1 MPLTSEICL
10 PDGKSYN
17 QPLGL
22 FIDNEFRESISGKTF
37 EVVNPTTEEVIA
49 HVSEAGAE
57 DVDLAVAAAR
67 RAFNGTWRQ
76 TSPEDRGKLL
86 RRVADLIEKNLDL
99 LAKVETLN
107 NSKAQQWAIG
117 DVMHC
122 VSVFNYYAGWAD
134 KMEGKVIDVDTERYN
149 FTKREPFGVCGLII
163 PWNAP
168 LVLMSW
174 KVAPALAA
182 GNTVVVK
189 TSELTPLSAL
199 LLAEYFKQAG
209 VPAGIINVVSGFG
222 NVAGAALASHMD
234 VAKISFTGSTT
245 TGRAIMQAAA
255 KSNLKP
261 VTLELGGKGPN
272 IVFDDADFDAAV
284 EWVTFGI
291 FYSSGQVCCAGSR
304 VYVQAGIYNRFL
316 DALRTRVA
324 QIQLGDPFDIK
335 TFHRPQTSKAQ
346 FDRILRYIKSG
357 VDDGAKIEAGGS
369 RWGEKGF
376 FVQPTIFSGA
386 SQDMKIMRDEIFG
399 PVCVVSRFETQDEV
413 VQAANATS
421 YGLASGVHTK
431 NIDRA
436 LNMSNLLE
444 TGTVWVNQVRTHQ
457 QNACSSL
464 TLLRAK
470 YNTIHHQLPFG
481 GYKESGIG
489 RELGAAVLEHYTT
502 IKTVSVRL
510 WGTQ

>member
-1 MPLTSEICL
+1 MPLTAEICL

-17 QPLGL
+17 QRLGL
-22 FIDNEFRESISGKTF
+22 FIDNEFRESINGKTF

-67 RAFNGTWRQ
+67 RAFKGPWRT

-86 RRVADLIEKNLDL
+86 RRVADLIEKNLEL

-107 NSKAQQWAIG
+107 NGKAQQWAIG
-117 DVMHC
+117 DVKHC
-122 VSVFNYYAGWAD
+122 ISVFNYYAGWAD
-134 KMEGKVIDVDTERYN
+134 KMEGKVIDVDTERFN
-149 FTKREPFGVCGLII
+149 FTKREPFGVCGLIV

-174 KVAPALAA
+174 KVAPALAT

-199 LLAEYFKQAG
+199 LLADLFKEAG
-209 VPAGIINVVSGFG
+209 APAGIFNVISGFG

-245 TGRAIMQAAA
+245 TGRAIMKAAA

-304 VYVQAGIYNRFL
+304 VA
-316 DALRTRVA
+316 RVA
-324 QIQLGDPFDIK
+324 QISVGDPFDIN
-335 TFHRPQTSKAQ
+335 TFHGPQTSKAQ
-346 FDRILRYIKSG
+346 FDRILGYIKSG
-357 VDDGAKIEAGGS
+357 VADGAKIEAGGT

-376 FVQPTIFSGA
+376 FIQPTIFSGA

-399 PVCVVSRFETQDEV
+399 PVCVVSKFETQDEV
-413 VQAANATS
+413 IQAANATS

-436 LNMSNLLE
+436 LNVSNLLE
-444 TGTVWVNQVRTHQ
+444 TGTVWVNQ
-457 QNACSSL
+457 
-464 TLLRAK
+464 

-489 RELGAAVLEHYTT
+489 RELGAAVLESYTT

-510 WGTQ
+510 SGTQ

>member
-1 MPLTSEICL
+1 MPLTSDLCL

-22 FIDNEFRESISGKTF
+22 FIDNEFGESINGDTF

-49 HVSEAGAE
+49 RVSEAGE
-57 DVDLAVAAAR
+57 KDVDLAVAAAR
-67 RAFNGTWRQ
+67 RAFKGPWCT

-86 RRVADLIEKNLDL
+86 RRVADLIEENLEL

-107 NSKAQQWAIG
+107 NGKAQQWAIG
-117 DVMHC
+117 DVKHC

-134 KMEGKVIDVDTERYN
+134 KMEGKVIDVDTERFS
-149 FTKREPFGVCGLII
+149 FTKREPFGVCGLIV

-199 LLAEYFKQAG
+199 LLANLFRQAG
-209 VPAGIINVVSGFG
+209 APAGIFNVISGFG
-222 NVAGAALASHMD
+222 AVAGAALASHMD

-304 VYVQAGIYNRFL
+304 VYVQAGIYGRFL
-316 DALRTRVA
+316 KALRARVA
-324 QIQLGDPFDIK
+324 QIQVGDPFDIN
-335 TFHRPQTSKAQ
+335 TFHGPQTSKAQ
-346 FDRILRYIKSG
+346 YIKSG

-369 RWGEKGF
+369 RWGDKGF

-386 SQDMKIMRDEIFG
+386 SHDMKIMRDEIFG
-399 PVCVVSRFETQDEV
+399 PVCVVSRFQTQDEV

-436 LNMSNLLE
+436 LNVSNLLE
-444 TGTVWVNQVRTHQ
+444 AGTVWVN
-457 QNACSSL
+457 
-464 TLLRAK
+464 
-470 YNTIHHQLPFG
+470 QLPFG

-489 RELGAAVLEHYTT
+489 RELGAAVLETYTT

-510 WGTQ
+510 SGTQ

>member
-1 MPLTSEICL
+1 MAKPL
-10 PDGKSYN
+10 KS
-17 QPLGL
+17 
-22 FIDNEFRESISGKTF
+22 
-37 EVVNPTTEEVIA
+37 TEEIIA
-49 HVSEAGAE
+49 RVSEAGFE

-67 RAFNGTWRQ
+67 RAFKGPWR
-76 TSPEDRGKLL
+76 TTNPEDRGKLL

-107 NSKAQQWAIG
+107 NGKAQQWAIG
-117 DVMHC
+117 DVKHC

-134 KMEGKVIDVDTERYN
+134 KMEGKVIDVDTERFN
-149 FTKREPFGVCGLII
+149 FTKREPFGVCGLIV

-199 LLAEYFKQAG
+199 LLADYFKGAG
-209 VPAGIINVVSGFG
+209 APAGIFNVVSGFG
-222 NVAGAALASHMD
+222 NVAGTALASHMG

-291 FYSSGQVCCAGSR
+291 FYSSGQVCCSGSR
-304 VYVQAGIYNRFL
+304 VV
-316 DALRTRVA
+316 ALISV
-324 QIQLGDPFDIK
+324 GDPFDIN
-335 TFHRPQTSKAQ
+335 TFHGPQTSKAQ
-346 FDRILRYIKSG
+346 FDRILGYIKSG
-357 VDDGAKIEAGGS
+357 VEDGAKIEAGGS

-376 FVQPTIFSGA
+376 FSSSRRSSPAPPTI
-386 SQDMKIMRDEIFG
+386 
-399 PVCVVSRFETQDEV
+399 
-413 VQAANATS
+413 
-421 YGLASGVHTK
+421 
-431 NIDRA
+431 
-436 LNMSNLLE
+436 
-444 TGTVWVNQVRTHQ
+444 
-457 QNACSSL
+457 
-464 TLLRAK
+464 
-470 YNTIHHQLPFG
+470 
-481 GYKESGIG
+481 
-489 RELGAAVLEHYTT
+489 
-502 IKTVSVRL
+502 
-510 WGTQ
+510 

>member
-1 MPLTSEICL
+1 MPLTCDICL

-22 FIDNEFRESISGKTF
+22 FIDNEFRESTNGKTF

-67 RAFNGTWRQ
+67 RAFTGPWRT

-107 NSKAQQWAIG
+107 NGKAQQWAIG

-134 KMEGKVIDVDTERYN
+134 KMEGKVIDVDTERFN
-149 FTKREPFGVCGLII
+149 FTKREPFGVCGMIV

-168 LVLMSW
+168 LVLLSW

-199 LLAEYFKQAG
+199 LLADYFKQAG
-209 VPAGIINVVSGFG
+209 ATAGIFNVVSGFG

-234 VAKISFTGSTT
+234 VAKLSFTGSTT

-291 FYSSGQVCCAGSR
+291 FYSSGQACCAGSR
-304 VYVQAGIYNRFL
+304 VYVQAGIY
-316 DALRTRVA
+316 D
-324 QIQLGDPFDIK
+324 
-335 TFHRPQTSKAQ
+335 
-346 FDRILRYIKSG
+346 RYINSG

-376 FVQPTIFSGA
+376 FIQPTIFSGA

-436 LNMSNLLE
+436 LNMANLLE
-444 TGTVWVNQVRTHQ
+444 TGTVWVN
-457 QNACSSL
+457 
-464 TLLRAK
+464 
-470 YNTIHHQLPFG
+470 QLPFG

-489 RELGAAVLEHYTT
+489 RELGAAVLESYTT

-510 WGTQ
+510 SGTQ

>member
-1 MPLTSEICL
+1 MRLRRL
-10 PDGKSYN
+10 LNDAFA
-17 QPLGL
+17 Q
-22 FIDNEFRESISGKTF
+22 
-37 EVVNPTTEEVIA
+37 VNPTTEGVIA

-67 RAFNGTWRQ
+67 RAFKGPWCT

-86 RRVADLIEKNLDL
+86 RRVADLIEENLEL

-107 NSKAQQWAIG
+107 NGKAQQWAIG
-117 DVMHC
+117 DVKHC

-134 KMEGKVIDVDTERYN
+134 KMEGKVIDVDTERFS
-149 FTKREPFGVCGLII
+149 FTKREPFGVCGLIV

-199 LLAEYFKQAG
+199 LLANLFKQAG
-209 VPAGIINVVSGFG
+209 APAGIFNVISGFG
-222 NVAGAALASHMD
+222 GVAGAALASHMD

-304 VYVQAGIYNRFL
+304 VY
-316 DALRTRVA
+316 
-324 QIQLGDPFDIK
+324 
-335 TFHRPQTSKAQ
+335 
-346 FDRILRYIKSG
+346 IKSG

-369 RWGEKGF
+369 RWGDKGF

-386 SQDMKIMRDEIFG
+386 SHDMKIMRDEIFG
-399 PVCVVSRFETQDEV
+399 PVCVVSRFQTQDEV

-436 LNMSNLLE
+436 LNVSNLLE
-444 TGTVWVNQVRTHQ
+444 AGTVWVN
-457 QNACSSL
+457 
-464 TLLRAK
+464 
-470 YNTIHHQLPFG
+470 QLPFG

-489 RELGAAVLEHYTT
+489 RELGAAVLESYTT

-510 WGTQ
+510 SGTQ

>member
-1 MPLTSEICL
+1 MQSLSTDTQDS
-10 PDGKSYN
+10 
-17 QPLGL
+17 
-22 FIDNEFRESISGKTF
+22 
-37 EVVNPTTEEVIA
+37 TEEVIA
-49 HVSEAGAE
+49 RVSEAGE
-57 DVDLAVAAAR
+57 KDVDLAVAAAR
-67 RAFNGTWRQ
+67 RAFKGPWCT

-86 RRVADLIEKNLDL
+86 RRVADLIEENLEL

-107 NSKAQQWAIG
+107 NGKAQQWAIG
-117 DVMHC
+117 DVKHC

-134 KMEGKVIDVDTERYN
+134 KMEGKVIDVDTERFS
-149 FTKREPFGVCGLII
+149 FTKREPFGVCGLIV

-199 LLAEYFKQAG
+199 LLANLFRQAG
-209 VPAGIINVVSGFG
+209 APAGIFNVISGFG
-222 NVAGAALASHMD
+222 AVAGAALASHMD

-304 VYVQAGIYNRFL
+304 VY
-316 DALRTRVA
+316 
-324 QIQLGDPFDIK
+324 
-335 TFHRPQTSKAQ
+335 
-346 FDRILRYIKSG
+346 IKSG

-369 RWGEKGF
+369 RWGDKGF

-386 SQDMKIMRDEIFG
+386 SHDMKIMRDEIFG
-399 PVCVVSRFETQDEV
+399 PVCVVSRFQTQDEV

-436 LNMSNLLE
+436 LNVSNLLE
-444 TGTVWVNQVRTHQ
+444 AGTVWVN
-457 QNACSSL
+457 
-464 TLLRAK
+464 
-470 YNTIHHQLPFG
+470 QLPFG

-489 RELGAAVLEHYTT
+489 RELGAAVLESYTT

-510 WGTQ
+510 SGTQ

>member
-1 MPLTSEICL
+1 MAKPL
-10 PDGKSYN
+10 KS
-17 QPLGL
+17 
-22 FIDNEFRESISGKTF
+22 
-37 EVVNPTTEEVIA
+37 TEEIIA
-49 HVSEAGAE
+49 RVSEAGFE

-67 RAFNGTWRQ
+67 RAFKGPWR
-76 TSPEDRGKLL
+76 TTNPEDRGKLL

-107 NSKAQQWAIG
+107 NGKAQQWAIG
-117 DVMHC
+117 DVKHC

-134 KMEGKVIDVDTERYN
+134 KMEGKVIDVDTERFN
-149 FTKREPFGVCGLII
+149 FTKREPFGVCGLIV

-168 LVLMSW
+168 FVLMSW

-199 LLAEYFKQAG
+199 LLADYFKGAG
-209 VPAGIINVVSGFG
+209 APAGIFNVVSGFG
-222 NVAGAALASHMD
+222 NVAGTALASHMG

-291 FYSSGQVCCAGSR
+291 FYSSGQ
-304 VYVQAGIYNRFL
+304 
-316 DALRTRVA
+316 
-324 QIQLGDPFDIK
+324 
-335 TFHRPQTSKAQ
+335 TSKAQ
-346 FDRILRYIKSG
+346 FDRILGYIKSG
-357 VDDGAKIEAGGS
+357 VEDGAKIEAGGS

-376 FVQPTIFSGA
+376 FIKPTIFSGA
-386 SQDMKIMRDEIFG
+386 SHDMKIMRDEIFG

-431 NIDRA
+431 SIDRA
-436 LNMSNLLE
+436 LNVSNLLE
-444 TGTVWVNQVRTHQ
+444 TGTVWVNQ
-457 QNACSSL
+457 
-464 TLLRAK
+464 

-489 RELGAAVLEHYTT
+489 RELGAAVLESYTT

-510 WGTQ
+510 SGTQ

>member
-1 MPLTSEICL
+1 MQSLSTDTQDS
-10 PDGKSYN
+10 
-17 QPLGL
+17 
-22 FIDNEFRESISGKTF
+22 
-37 EVVNPTTEEVIA
+37 TEEVIA
-49 HVSEAGAE
+49 LVSEAGE
-57 DVDLAVAAAR
+57 KDVDLAVAAAR
-67 RAFNGTWRQ
+67 RAFKGPWCT

-86 RRVADLIEKNLDL
+86 RRIADLIEENLDL

-107 NSKAQQWAIG
+107 NGKAQQWAIG
-117 DVMHC
+117 DVKHC

-134 KMEGKVIDVDTERYN
+134 KMEGKVIDVDTERFN
-149 FTKREPFGVCGLII
+149 FTKREPFGVCGLIV

-199 LLAEYFKQAG
+199 LLANLFRQAG
-209 VPAGIINVVSGFG
+209 APAGIFNVISGFG
-222 NVAGAALASHMD
+222 AVAGAALASHMD
-234 VAKISFTGSTT
+234 VAKISFTGSTA

-304 VYVQAGIYNRFL
+304 VY
-316 DALRTRVA
+316 
-324 QIQLGDPFDIK
+324 
-335 TFHRPQTSKAQ
+335 
-346 FDRILRYIKSG
+346 IKSG

-369 RWGEKGF
+369 RWGDKGF

-386 SQDMKIMRDEIFG
+386 SHDMKIMRDEIFG

-436 LNMSNLLE
+436 LNVSNLLE
-444 TGTVWVNQVRTHQ
+444 TGTVWVNQVRTQ
-457 QNACSSL
+457 Q
-464 TLLRAK
+464 
-470 YNTIHHQLPFG
+470 
-481 GYKESGIG
+481 
-489 RELGAAVLEHYTT
+489 
-502 IKTVSVRL
+502 
-510 WGTQ
+510 

>member
-1 MPLTSEICL
+1 MRLRRL
-10 PDGKSYN
+10 LNDAFA
-17 QPLGL
+17 Q
-22 FIDNEFRESISGKTF
+22 
-37 EVVNPTTEEVIA
+37 VNPTTEGVIA

-67 RAFNGTWRQ
+67 RAFKGPWCT
-76 TSPEDRGKLL
+76 TSPEDKGKLL
-86 RRVADLIEKNLDL
+86 RRVADLIEENLEL

-107 NSKAQQWAIG
+107 NGKAQQWAIG
-117 DVMHC
+117 DVKHC

-134 KMEGKVIDVDTERYN
+134 KMEGKVIDVDTERFS
-149 FTKREPFGVCGLII
+149 FTKREPFGVCGLIV

-199 LLAEYFKQAG
+199 LLANLFRQAG
-209 VPAGIINVVSGFG
+209 APAGIFNVISGFG
-222 NVAGAALASHMD
+222 AVAGAALASHMD

-304 VYVQAGIYNRFL
+304 VY
-316 DALRTRVA
+316 
-324 QIQLGDPFDIK
+324 
-335 TFHRPQTSKAQ
+335 
-346 FDRILRYIKSG
+346 IKSG

-369 RWGEKGF
+369 RWGDKGF

-386 SQDMKIMRDEIFG
+386 SHDMKIMRDEIFG
-399 PVCVVSRFETQDEV
+399 PVCVVSRFQTQDEV

-436 LNMSNLLE
+436 LNVSNLLE
-444 TGTVWVNQVRTHQ
+444 AGTVWVN
-457 QNACSSL
+457 
-464 TLLRAK
+464 
-470 YNTIHHQLPFG
+470 QLPFG

-489 RELGAAVLEHYTT
+489 RELGAAVLQSYTT

-510 WGTQ
+510 SGTQ

>member
-1 MPLTSEICL
+1 MAKPL
-10 PDGKSYN
+10 KS
-17 QPLGL
+17 
-22 FIDNEFRESISGKTF
+22 
-37 EVVNPTTEEVIA
+37 TEEIIA
-49 HVSEAGAE
+49 RVSEAGFE

-67 RAFNGTWRQ
+67 RAFKGPWR
-76 TSPEDRGKLL
+76 TTNPEDRGKLL

-107 NSKAQQWAIG
+107 NGKAQQWAIG
-117 DVMHC
+117 DVKHC

-134 KMEGKVIDVDTERYN
+134 KMEGKVIDVDTERFN
-149 FTKREPFGVCGLII
+149 FTKREPFGVCGLIV

-168 LVLMSW
+168 FVLMSW

-199 LLAEYFKQAG
+199 LLADYFKGAG
-209 VPAGIINVVSGFG
+209 APAGIFNVVSGFG
-222 NVAGAALASHMD
+222 NVAGTALASHMG

-291 FYSSGQVCCAGSR
+291 FYSSGQVCCSGSR
-304 VYVQAGIYNRFL
+304 V
-316 DALRTRVA
+316 
-324 QIQLGDPFDIK
+324 
-335 TFHRPQTSKAQ
+335 
-346 FDRILRYIKSG
+346 YIKSG
-357 VDDGAKIEAGGS
+357 VEDGAKIEAGGS

-376 FVQPTIFSGA
+376 FIKPTIFSGA
-386 SQDMKIMRDEIFG
+386 SHDMKIMRDEIFG

-431 NIDRA
+431 SIDRA
-436 LNMSNLLE
+436 LNVSNLLE
-444 TGTVWVNQVRTHQ
+444 TGTVWVNQ
-457 QNACSSL
+457 
-464 TLLRAK
+464 

-489 RELGAAVLEHYTT
+489 RELGAAVLESYTT

-510 WGTQ
+510 SGTQ

>member
-10 PDGKSYN
+10 PNGKSYN

-22 FIDNEFRESISGKTF
+22 FIDNEFRESINGKTF

-49 HVSEAGAE
+49 HVSEAVTE
-57 DVDLAVAAAR
+57 DIDLAVAAAR
-67 RAFNGTWRQ
+67 GAFKGPWRT

-86 RRVADLIEKNLDL
+86 RRVSDLIEKNLDL

-107 NSKAQQWAIG
+107 NGKAQQWAIG
-117 DVMHC
+117 DVKHC
-122 VSVFNYYAGWAD
+122 ASVFNYYAGWAD
-134 KMEGKVIDVDTERYN
+134 KMEGKVIDVDAERFN
-149 FTKREPFGVCGLII
+149 FTKREPFGVCGMIV

-189 TSELTPLSAL
+189 TSELTPLSTL
-199 LLAEYFKQAG
+199 LLADYFKQAG
-209 VPAGIINVVSGFG
+209 APAGIFNVISGFG

-245 TGRAIMQAAA
+245 TGRSIMQAAA

-304 VYVQAGIYNRFL
+304 V
-316 DALRTRVA
+316 VA
-324 QIQLGDPFDIK
+324 KIQVGDPFDIK
-335 TFHRPQTSKAQ
+335 TFHGPQTSKAQ
-346 FDRILRYIKSG
+346 FDRILGYIKSG
-357 VDDGAKIEAGGS
+357 IDDGAKIEAGGS

-386 SQDMKIMRDEIFG
+386 SHDMKIMRDEIFG

-421 YGLASGVHTK
+421 YGLASGLHTK

-436 LNMSNLLE
+436 LNVSNLLE
-444 TGTVWVNQVRTHQ
+444 TGTVWVN
-457 QNACSSL
+457 
-464 TLLRAK
+464 
-470 YNTIHHQLPFG
+470 QLPFG

-489 RELGAAVLEHYTT
+489 RELGAAVLENYTT

-510 WGTQ
+510 SGA

>member
-1 MPLTSEICL
+1 MQSLSTDTQDS
-10 PDGKSYN
+10 
-17 QPLGL
+17 
-22 FIDNEFRESISGKTF
+22 
-37 EVVNPTTEEVIA
+37 TEEVIV
-49 HVSEAGAE
+49 HVSEAGE
-57 DVDLAVAAAR
+57 KDVDLAVAAAR
-67 RAFNGTWRQ
+67 RAFKGPWCT
-76 TSPEDRGKLL
+76 TSPQDRGKLL
-86 RRVADLIEKNLDL
+86 RRVADLIEENLEL

-107 NSKAQQWAIG
+107 NGKAQQWAIG
-117 DVMHC
+117 DVKHC

-134 KMEGKVIDVDTERYN
+134 KMEGKVIDVDTERFS
-149 FTKREPFGVCGLII
+149 FTKREPFGVCGLIV

-199 LLAEYFKQAG
+199 LLANLFKQAG
-209 VPAGIINVVSGFG
+209 APAGIFNVISGFG
-222 NVAGAALASHMD
+222 AVAGAALASHMD

-304 VYVQAGIYNRFL
+304 VY
-316 DALRTRVA
+316 
-324 QIQLGDPFDIK
+324 
-335 TFHRPQTSKAQ
+335 
-346 FDRILRYIKSG
+346 IKSG

-369 RWGEKGF
+369 RWGDKGF

-386 SQDMKIMRDEIFG
+386 SHDMKIMRDEIFG
-399 PVCVVSRFETQDEV
+399 PVCVVSRFQTQDEV

-436 LNMSNLLE
+436 LNVSNLLE
-444 TGTVWVNQVRTHQ
+444 AGTVWVN
-457 QNACSSL
+457 
-464 TLLRAK
+464 
-470 YNTIHHQLPFG
+470 QLPFG

-489 RELGAAVLEHYTT
+489 RELGAAVLESYTT

-510 WGTQ
+510 SGTQ